1 MEIRKERGGSGTRHA
16 KTYAIFQDKNREGFV
31 SPARDRNIRRVPHPL
46 SCFAFQMARHS
57 SPLSPPRPSYFHNRS
72 TNKVSFNPSPRFD
85 FNHEG
90 KLSTASVQQRRRR
103 RHTTTKCGE
112 VLFSY
117 WVTWSFDQLPDSC
130 VRIRLQSGIKW
141 VGAYPWN
148 FVHAL
153 YRIFLENAYN
163 RSVIKKGK

>member
-72 TNKVSFNPSPRFD
+72 ANKVSPLIHLHVSTLITRESFRQPLFNRGDGGDTPRQSVAKCCLATESRD
-85 FNHEG
+85 
-90 KLSTASVQQRRRR
+90 LSTNCPILV
-103 RHTTTKCGE
+103 
-112 VLFSY
+112 
-117 WVTWSFDQLPDSC
+117 
-130 VRIRLQSGIKW
+130 
-141 VGAYPWN
+141 
-148 FVHAL
+148 
-153 YRIFLENAYN
+153 
-163 RSVIKKGK
+163 